1 MSAQRIGGFVGAFG
15 PDKPRMSAGRALYRS
30 AAFANGGVVREVLG
44 LAFRAREDHGLDIRA
59 IFRNSRYALKPI
71 AEG

>member
-1 MSAQRIGGFVGAFG
+1 MSAQRVGAFIRAFG
-15 PDKPRMSAGRALYRS
+15 PDKPGMAAGCALYRS

>member
-1 MSAQRIGGFVGAFG
+1 MTAGG
-15 PDKPRMSAGRALYRS
+15 ALYRP

-44 LAFRAREDHGLDIRA
+44 LAFRAREDHILDIRA
-59 IFRNSRYALKPI
+59 IFRNSRYALMPI